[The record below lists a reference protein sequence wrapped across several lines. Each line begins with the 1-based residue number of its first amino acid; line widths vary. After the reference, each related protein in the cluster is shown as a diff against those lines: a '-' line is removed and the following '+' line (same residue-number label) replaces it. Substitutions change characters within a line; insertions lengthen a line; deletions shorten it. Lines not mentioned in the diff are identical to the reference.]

1 MKIKMCMWN
10 GNMLL
15 IIYLKDEDKPEIM
28 SGANTG
34 KTSQQLPL
42 LGAKIQ
48 APKFKKVRKT
58 NI

>member
-1 MKIKMCMWN
+1 
-10 GNMLL
+10 MLL

-48 APKFKKVRKT
+48 VPKFKKVRKT

>member
-34 KTSQQLPL
+34 ETS
-42 LGAKIQ
+42 
-48 APKFKKVRKT
+48 
-58 NI
+58 